1 MALLLVTVGA
11 IGRAAASP
19 AVIPAA
25 VLDTVCIPIDIFGVD
40 GNVDTLG
47 FDMKACAC
55 GTTLAIAPASSPFC
69 GTTAIADGNQHFQVH
84 IPISVCENCN
94 IVTLRLCPATIFG
107 MEQGRPFHGPS
118 TCVCVLCDGDYTFRA
133 VASPVPFI
141 PATVVSPMKFTAG
154 DPIGVNVVPAAPGG
168 VPELNTGKGA
178 WVALAALGGMALV
191 ALDRRRR
198 I

>member
-1 MALLLVTVGA
+1 MRLRRCALQQGLIRFQLLIAMALLLVTVGA

-69 GTTAIADGNQHFQVH
+69 GTTAIA
-84 IPISVCENCN
+84 
-94 IVTLRLCPATIFG
+94 
-107 MEQGRPFHGPS
+107 
-118 TCVCVLCDGDYTFRA
+118 
-133 VASPVPFI
+133 
-141 PATVVSPMKFTAG
+141 
-154 DPIGVNVVPAAPGG
+154 
-168 VPELNTGKGA
+168 
-178 WVALAALGGMALV
+178 
-191 ALDRRRR
+191 
-198 I
+198 